1 MNQLVQLEWRMQN
14 YTQSHLLFK
23 KKKSLQLF
31 SSLNTLPLTLHSNQI
46 LLSTIRNKQQQFH
59 SNYLKETNYFF
70 KKMYTIYQSP
80 FGSTGEVQAH
90 LPTYM
95 FEIVHDKQAQIILK
109 NTNLKFTLNCKLIY
123 ND

>member
-70 KKMYTIYQSP
+70 KKCTLFISH
-80 FGSTGEVQAH
+80 H
-90 LPTYM
+90 LGQQ
-95 FEIVHDKQAQIILK
+95 VKS
-109 NTNLKFTLNCKLIY
+109 KLISQHICLKLY
-123 ND
+123 MINKHKLF